1 MLVFSL
7 PKALLLP
14 CVFWVS
20 LALAD
25 PFDGGHFDGNSAQLL
40 SCVALYD
47 NYTLQKDEDGQ
58 TLAYEVTLQMLPDS
72 VLFELQQAELSATR
86 TAATCSGRFEADTYT
101 DRVRVVDVDPQV
113 DGDYFITMNAI
124 SDNPV
129 RLQLREDLLTAT
141 IPARRFASAALY
153 SRVRNGNALVVAR
166 NGHTLFEEYVGDF
179 TAQSPHILG
188 SGTKSFSLALY
199 ALGAAAGIWQ
209 LDEPVFHTITEWSGD
224 PLREAITIRHLLNL
238 SSGLRDA
245 DAYSPRNVPT
255 LDVYDLAINHST
267 QPFAPGTAFIYGAV
281 NFLVL
286 SAVFERKTGEDTLNY
301 LYDRLLRHLG
311 MKEEHLALWAR
322 DSKGKPQM
330 GGGAR
335 LDTRTWLNYGQLILQ
350 EGKWRGQQI
359 LDANIVRLIGG
370 VDNPSYQG
378 YGLTWWRNSDIDGT
392 FNPSIDSIPPDGGIP
407 DGAERI
413 APDISSD
420 LFLAAGLGRQ
430 RLYVIPSMKVVI
442 VRYGMTLGGD
452 FDDNELLS
460 RIVGAL
466 QP

>member
-1 MLVFSL
+1 MLIYSL
-7 PKALLLP
+7 RKALLLP
-14 CVFWVS
+14 CALWFS
-20 LALAD
+20 LASAA
-25 PFDGGHFDGNSAQLL
+25 PFVGGHFSGNTALL
-40 SCVALYD
+40 QSCVALYD
-47 NYTLQKDEDGQ
+47 NDGLQQAEDGQ
-58 TLAYEVTLQMLPDS
+58 AAVYDVTLQMLPDS
-72 VLFELQQAELSATR
+72 VLFELQYAEFSTTH
-86 TAATCSGRFEADTYT
+86 TAATCSGRFEADLYT
-101 DRVRVVDVDPQV
+101 DRVTVVDVDPQI
-113 DGDYFITMNAI
+113 DGDYFITMDTV

-141 IPARRFASAALY
+141 IPAQRFASAAVY
-153 SRVRNGNALVVAR
+153 SRVRNGDALVVAR
-166 NGHTLFEEYVGDF
+166 NGHILFEEYVGNF

-199 ALGAAAGIWQ
+199 ALGAADGIWQ
-209 LDEPVFHTITEWSGD
+209 LDEPVYHTITEWRGN
-224 PLREAITIRHLLNL
+224 PQREAITIRHLLNL

-245 DAYSPRNVPT
+245 DAFSPRNVPA
-255 LDVYDLAINHST
+255 LDIYDLAINHST

-286 SAVFERKTGEDTLNY
+286 SAVFERKTGEDTLLY

-311 MKEEHLALWAR
+311 MKDVHLALWTR

-350 EGKWRGQQI
+350 EGKWMGQQ
-359 LDANIVRLIGG
+359 LLAADIVRLIGE

-392 FNPSIDSIPPDGGIP
+392 FNPGIDSIPPDGTP
-407 DGAERI
+407 NAADRI

-430 RLYVIPSMKVVI
+430 RLYVIPSMNVII